1 MASGVMVDAP
11 GGAIPA
17 LEKELE
23 CVENKQPVAL
33 SASSDSEL
41 CPSPVTASPSHRRS
55 GPIRRAKG
63 GWTPQEDETLRHA
76 VRAFKGK
83 NWKKIAE
90 FFTDRT
96 EVQCLHRWQKVLNP
110 ELVKGPWTKE
120 EDDIIVKLVA
130 KFGPAKWSVIAK
142 SLPGRIG
149 KQCRERWHNHLNP
162 LIKKDAWTKEEE
174 LALIRAHKIHGN
186 KWAEIAKV
194 LPGRTDNSIKNHWNS
209 SLKKK
214 VDAYLAGL
222 SLSPST
228 LGVHAESIEVA
239 ELAGEELN
247 LTLPDAVFGAIKNG
261 PNDAERLVSEVS
273 STRQSSGLTSS
284 TNNELENVAR
294 AAGEFFDIKPISSVM
309 VDDGLR
315 TIALLALE
323 ELHGEHASSPCLTMN
338 NFSNGTPTLADE
350 NLQAISN
357 RASCVDQAVA
367 TSVEAM
373 DQPANIIGPGD
384 EHEYK
389 LGDSTST
396 VSIEKLE
403 QSAVQLLG
411 RETFPDAIGQRQFSG
426 FPESGLQKS
435 KFGLCYRKSSS
446 RNKSGK
452 LLKSGEIIQAKRDSE
467 LANHGSIWSS
477 RFPCAE
483 KIHQSNIVTR
493 SSKHVVLPSSTQE
506 CLGNGEIRPAE
517 NSVTNRVGRI
527 SKSAETPMRDPSDLR
542 NEEAYTACRIPESS
556 SIVEIPSF
564 NLSCRKSGDIRQTNN
579 PLKPGHDAE
588 SCTSSCFKM
597 LQPACYGQPTNY
609 SPFTSHDDQ
618 VYSHPVVA
626 PHMHGFSAS
635 VCKDVGLVQR
645 SPEFILKEAA
655 KTFTKTPS
663 ILRKRQREPNFS
675 VELKW
680 DNIASGS
687 KSPQEIL
694 LTANQRK
701 QNRDVASVAT
711 PINETKNPTK
721 RRNVDDKDDF
731 CSRGAF
737 VVSPPYLSQ
746 RKRRAI
752 AKSVEE
758 RLISGE
764 GTFDRNARFINLM
777 SNASTC
783 GTSWSAN
790 LEDVRK
796 EIK

>member
-1 MASGVMVDAP
+1 M
-11 GGAIPA
+11 
-17 LEKELE
+17 LT
-23 CVENKQPVAL
+23 Q
-33 SASSDSEL
+33 
-41 CPSPVTASPSHRRS
+41 CP
-55 GPIRRAKG
+55 IY
-63 GWTPQEDETLRHA
+63 
-76 VRAFKGK
+76 F
-83 NWKKIAE
+83 
-90 FFTDRT
+90 
-96 EVQCLHRWQKVLNP
+96 
-110 ELVKGPWTKE
+110 
-120 EDDIIVKLVA
+120 
-130 KFGPAKWSVIAK
+130 
-142 SLPGRIG
+142 
-149 KQCRERWHNHLNP
+149 RWHNHLNP

-174 LALIRAHKIHGN
+174 LALIRAQKIHGN

-315 TIALLALE
+315 SIALPALE
-323 ELHGEHASSPCLTMN
+323 ELHGEHASSSSLTMN
-338 NFSNGTPTLADE
+338 NVSKKGANPASEESIIKLPSGPVSSANHGSNGIPTFSDE
-350 NLQAISN
+350 NLEAISN
-357 RASCVDQAVA
+357 RASCVDQEVA

-389 LGDSTST
+389 LEDSTST

-411 RETFPDAIGQRQFSG
+411 RETFPDAIGRRQFSG

-467 LANHGSIWSS
+467 LANHGSIWAS

-527 SKSAETPMRDPSDLR
+527 SKSAETAMHDPSDLG
-542 NEEAYTACRIPESS
+542 NEEANTACRISESS
-556 SIVEIPSF
+556 SHVEIPSF
-564 NLSCRKSGDIRQTNN
+564 NLSCRKSGEIRQTNN
-579 PLKPGHDAE
+579 PPKPGRDAE
-588 SCTSSCFKM
+588 SCTSSCFKV

-609 SPFTSHDDQ
+609 SPFASHDDQ

-626 PHMHGFSAS
+626 PHMHGFSVS

-680 DNIASGS
+680 DNAASGS

-694 LTANQRK
+694 LTPNQRK

-711 PINETKNPTK
+711 PINETKSPTK

-752 AKSVEE
+752 SKSVEE